1 MTPWP
6 TKLWRAT
13 VVVALVLGGALADA
27 GAAERD
33 QFNTATQPVALEF
46 SYDHRTR

>member
-33 QFNTATQPVALEF
+33 QFNTHPPSSLTHSTLK
-46 SYDHRTR
+46 